1 MCSPF
6 FKLRAVRPVSCSY
19 EYMFER
25 GSWLVAGCIDQR
37 NIAAPLQTPWGWV
50 TDMNVRMQCEIGLNL
65 DANVLH
71 CGALNAQLM
80 VVGRSWG
87 WLWLLNW
94 WWRWPYCNDDDAV
107 AKGKSMA
114 DCHYWNKTIRDW
126 RHCCSDNE
134 HRRLNPTRS
143 ARPSGLVT
151 MILLV
156 VAARAESPPPR
167 DPIENVP
174 TCYQPMMNNTMKL
187 HNISTILRK

>member
-25 GSWLVAGCIDQR
+25 GSWLVAGCIDRR

-50 TDMNVRMQCEIGLNL
+50 TYMNVRMQCEIGLNL

-71 CGALNAQLM
+71 RPAGFGCLIGGEDGRIVMLM
-80 VVGRSWG
+80 LMLKG
-87 WLWLLNW
+87 NQ
-94 WWRWPYCNDDDAV
+94 WPTVTIGTKLFAIDVTAV
-107 AKGKSMA
+107 L
-114 DCHYWNKTIRDW
+114 T
-126 RHCCSDNE
+126 SDNDL
-134 HRRLNPTRS
+134 RRLNSTRI

-174 TCYQPMMNNTMKL
+174 TCYQPMMNNIMKL
-187 HNISTILRK
+187 HNISTISRK